1 MSKDYIVT
9 TTVAL
14 AGRLSILA
22 RNCRGTDAYWGS
34 LSQQELGSWFHPV
47 KSSTRVFPVLWSG
60 DTVSVWWMWPGQPAN
75 NAVQVLVS
83 DVDGDGI
90 RDARD
95 PCPRDPF
102 NNTAGGCQ
110 RASGAY
116 PLLNDFIT
124 LGNVTTETRDSE
136 FVITATFTNTSET
149 PLRNPFFEVT
159 DLSGDNVLIN
169 ADGGNGGVGA
179 TLSPDVGDGVL
190 SPDEPVTATFRIP
203 SVVAGPV
210 YVLRER
216 PRDARTTGTIDWCCR
231 SHPWIP

>member
-1 MSKDYIVT
+1 MWRDSE
-9 TTVAL
+9 
-14 AGRLSILA
+14 
-22 RNCRGTDAYWGS
+22 
-34 LSQQELGSWFHPV
+34 QQP
-47 KSSTRVFPVLWSG
+47 P
-60 DTVSVWWMWPGQPAN
+60 N

-102 NNTAGGCQ
+102 NNTGGGCQ

-124 LGNVTTETRDSE
+124 LGDVTTDTRDSE
-136 FVITATFTNTSET
+136 FVVTATFTNTSEMA
-149 PLRNPFFEVT
+149 LRHPFFEVT

-190 SPDEPVTATFRIP
+190 SPDEPVTVTFRIRLASADP
-203 SVVAGPV
+203 FTFFVNV
-210 YVLRER
+210 R
-216 PRDARTTGTIDWCCR
+216 GTLE
-231 SHPWIP
+231 PLAP